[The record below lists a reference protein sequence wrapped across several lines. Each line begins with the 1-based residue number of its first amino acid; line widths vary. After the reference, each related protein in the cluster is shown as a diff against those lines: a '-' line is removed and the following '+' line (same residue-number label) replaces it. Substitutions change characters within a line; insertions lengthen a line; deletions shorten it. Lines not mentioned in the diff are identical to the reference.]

1 MLLALL
7 DYEHFKQLGKS
18 YELVYRK
25 VTHRQMFMRRF
36 MDPEAMDSRMKKS
49 LGSVMMLTNAL
60 AIWTHQLKI
69 AVVE

>member
-1 MLLALL
+1 
-7 DYEHFKQLGKS
+7 
-18 YELVYRK
+18 
-25 VTHRQMFMRRF
+25 MFMRKF

-60 AIWTHQLKI
+60 AVWTHKLKI